1 MSSWCCIAG
10 TAGTYF
16 WINGKLNR
24 SVTLPAT
31 TATSAGTNWLIAGS
45 DQRTGISRTERAQ
58 LHLGADGADASDSLM
73 LLHMG
78 TGKPVLISIPRDSY
92 VPIPGH
98 GSNKINAALA
108 IGGPTLLVQTVE
120 SVTGLK
126 IDHYMGIGFGG
137 LAGVVSAVGGVRMCV
152 KTAVPADPTGD
163 SGFKGLAAGCHNL
176 NGTQAIAFVRDRH
189 SFATSDLQRIQ
200 DQRAFLSAL
209 LSKATSPGVYLN
221 PFTALPFAST
231 AASSIA
237 VDKGT
242 SLWDLIQVAQALRG
256 PQTGTVPIANA
267 NYQTSAG
274 DAVEWDR
281 TQALKLFNALQ
292 GGQAGPGRAAERHPG
307 RLAFGRHAAGGASDG
322 SDGFG
327 RFERRLFGVSVRVK
341 VGLDTVTRRCCVVSV
356 RFLPGVRRRAL
367 FGAPRTDL
375 TGGLM
380 SRAGVDEEASL
391 GLSTREIEVM
401 SLIAG
406 GHTNGEIAAHL
417 FLAEKTVKN
426 HVRRIYSKLGVHNRP
441 AAIAHWLEARTP
453 ARFLARVPPRGR
465 PTDPSAAFDNPE
477 FGQRAPA

>member
-1 MSSWCCIAG
+1 MSENDPWQSWYQETPPPDPASADRTVSMPQPSDRPTFEPTPPSGGGYTVGGYGAGGGASGGGSGGGGGWGAQPPLVSPPGTPPVGAPGRGGPGSGRKWRFWGQPGRHGRRIALVIGVVIALLIAG

-16 WINGKLNR
+16 WVNGKLDR

-31 TATSAGTNWLIAGS
+31 TLTSAGTNWLIAGS

-108 IGGPTLLVQTVE
+108 IGGPKLLVQTVE

-137 LAGVVSAVGGVRMCV
+137 LANVVSAVGGVQMCV

-176 NGTQAIAFVRDRH
+176 SGTQAIAFVRDRH

-256 PQTGTVPIANA
+256 PQSGTVPIANA

-274 DAVEWDR
+274 DAVLWDQA
-281 TQALKLFNALQ
+281 QALKLFNALK
-292 GGQAGPGRAAERHPG
+292 AGKPVP
-307 RLAFGRHAAGGASDG
+307 AG
-322 SDGFG
+322 
-327 RFERRLFGVSVRVK
+327 L
-341 VGLDTVTRRCCVVSV
+341 
-356 RFLPGVRRRAL
+356 
-367 FGAPRTDL
+367 L
-375 TGGLM
+375 TGTQVG
-380 SRAGVDEEASL
+380 
-391 GLSTREIEVM
+391 
-401 SLIAG
+401 
-406 GHTNGEIAAHL
+406 
-417 FLAEKTVKN
+417 
-426 HVRRIYSKLGVHNRP
+426 
-441 AAIAHWLEARTP
+441 
-453 ARFLARVPPRGR
+453 
-465 PTDPSAAFDNPE
+465 
-477 FGQRAPA
+477 

>member
-1 MSSWCCIAG
+1 MSENDPWKSWYQEPTPSDPPSADRTVSMPQPSNRPSFEPTPGSGGGGGYGAGAGGYAGGGPSGGGAGGGGWGAQPPLVSPPGSPPVGAPGRGGQGGGRRWRFWGQPGRHGRRIALVIGVVVLLIIAG

-16 WINGKLNR
+16 WVNGKLNKT
-24 SVTLPAT
+24 VTLPAT
-31 TATSAGTNWLIAGS
+31 TLTSAGTNWLIAGS
-45 DQRTGISRTERAQ
+45 DQRTGISRGERAQ

-137 LAGVVSAVGGVRMCV
+137 LADVVSAVGGVQMCV

-163 SGFKGLAAGCHNL
+163 SGFNGLAAGCHNL

-242 SLWDLIQVAQALRG
+242 SLWDLIQVAEALRG

-267 NYQTSAG
+267 NYETSAG
-274 DAVEWDR
+274 DAVEWDQ
-281 TQALKLFNALQ
+281 TQALELFNALK
-292 GGQAGPGRAAERHPG
+292 AGKPIPAD
-307 RLAFGRHAAGGASDG
+307 L
-322 SDGFG
+322 
-327 RFERRLFGVSVRVK
+327 
-341 VGLDTVTRRCCVVSV
+341 
-356 RFLPGVRRRAL
+356 
-367 FGAPRTDL
+367 L
-375 TGGLM
+375 TGTQVG
-380 SRAGVDEEASL
+380 
-391 GLSTREIEVM
+391 
-401 SLIAG
+401 
-406 GHTNGEIAAHL
+406 
-417 FLAEKTVKN
+417 
-426 HVRRIYSKLGVHNRP
+426 
-441 AAIAHWLEARTP
+441 
-453 ARFLARVPPRGR
+453 
-465 PTDPSAAFDNPE
+465 
-477 FGQRAPA
+477 